1 MDGTVPGTAPGSAA
15 TIVAESQLHISTLFG
30 FLSVVV
36 AAALARGVTGAHTA
50 AGRVAVVVIF
60 GFLLGL
66 LVARW
71 VIIARSPARLEITED
86 AVRFVPR
93 KAQVRVLSRAE
104 GDELRFFRRS
114 AGRSWILGL
123 TVATPGTAAGPGQV
137 LSPLN
142 FFSRKAVRQAC
153 RSRGWRVA
161 N

>member
-1 MDGTVPGTAPGSAA
+1 MGGTVPGAAPDSAA
-15 TIVAESQLHISTLFG
+15 IIVAESQLHISILFG
-30 FLSVVV
+30 FLTVVV
-36 AAALARGVTGAHTA
+36 AAALARGVTGAQTA

-60 GFLLGL
+60 GAL
-66 LVARW
+66 LVLLIARW
-71 VIIARSPARLEITED
+71 VVIARSPARLEITEGTI
-86 AVRFVPR
+86 RFMPR
-93 KAQVRVLSRAE
+93 SGKVSVLSRAE

-123 TVATPGTAAGPGQV
+123 TVAAPGTAAGPGQV

-153 RSRGWRVA
+153 RSRGWRFA